1 MNRRKIHLI
10 ANPGAGQTGL
20 NLKQLNTIFSEA
32 DVDWELSLTRQAGDA
47 RRLAAAAAQNGA
59 DVVAIFGGDGSV
71 AEAAAGLL
79 GVTTPL
85 AIVPGG
91 TANVL
96 SVELGI
102 PLDIDAAL
110 RLAADPTAAVRSMD
124 MASVNEQ
131 YFCLRV
137 GIGFEAEMVEGA
149 GRAAKDKFGVFAYLF
164 SALQKLS
171 APVVSRYR
179 LVVDGQTV
187 ETEGV
192 ACFIANSG
200 SLGQPGMS
208 LAAGIDVA
216 DGKLDVVVIPQANFA
231 TLTEL
236 ISTIWGRKEL
246 HPEDLSSPYTELGA
260 QVGRALQYWQAGEV
274 SVAADPPQRVQADGE
289 LLGNVAVTC
298 RVLPGALQVL
308 VPRPASPA
316 PAR

>member
-20 NLKQLNTIFSEA
+20 NLKQLNTIFAEA

-47 RRLAAAAAQNGA
+47 RRLAAAAAQAGA

-85 AIVPGG
+85 AIVPGC

-96 SVELGI
+96 AVELGI
-102 PLDIDAAL
+102 PMEIEAAL
-110 RLAADPTAAVRSMD
+110 RLAVDPAAAVRTVD
-124 MASVNEQ
+124 MAAVNEHF
-131 YFCLRV
+131 FCLRV
-137 GIGFEAEMVEGA
+137 GIGFEAAMVEGA
-149 GRAAKDKFGVFAYLF
+149 GRAAKDRFGVFAYLF
-164 SALQKLS
+164 SALQTLS
-171 APVVSRYR
+171 TPVVSRYQ
-179 LVVDGQTV
+179 LVVDGQPVTA
-187 ETEGV
+187 EGV

-208 LAAGIDVA
+208 LIPGIDVA

-231 TLTEL
+231 TFTALL
-236 ISTIWGRKEL
+236 ATIWGRREL
-246 HPEDLSSPYTELGA
+246 QPEDLSNQYNELGVQA
-260 QVGRALQYWQAGEV
+260 GRALQYWQAGEV
-274 SVAADPPQRVQADGE
+274 SVTADPPQRVQADGE
-289 LLGNVAVTC
+289 LLGEVAVTC

-308 VPRPASPA
+308 VPRQGSTAST
-316 PAR
+316 